1 MIVCSLSR
9 VCPSSHLQLFRTL
22 FPSPVRKQRRTRPL
36 ANPSPVPA
44 PIRFSSGYAS
54 PPGRHLGMSAPLS
67 PPPAQANLPPRPPTT
82 AAQSR
87 LIEIYL
93 VGNEVV
99 EFQLEQLAG
108 DETEAHAVATL
119 LEETGSDVSKWC
131 VCVLELIRLGRD
143 KLAEEMITKGLEGRP
158 LPPPLLVLEHVA
170 DPTTIL
176 LLLSQPRS
184 EVETSR
190 ARFRCCSSLPTSSS
204 RRRAPHPR
212 LSPRKLVRLP
222 SPCFSLLPPG
232 YRLTLSNAA

>member
-1 MIVCSLSR
+1 
-9 VCPSSHLQLFRTL
+9 
-22 FPSPVRKQRRTRPL
+22 
-36 ANPSPVPA
+36 
-44 PIRFSSGYAS
+44 
-54 PPGRHLGMSAPLS
+54 MSAPLS
-67 PPPAQANLPPRPPTT
+67 PPPAQANIPPRPPTT

-143 KLAEEMITKGLEGRP
+143 KLAEEMITKGLEGQS
-158 LPPPLLVLEHVA
+158 LPPPLLVPEQVA
-170 DPTTIL
+170 DPTSTL

-184 EVETSR
+184 EAETSR
-190 ARFRCCSSLPTSSS
+190 ARSRCC
-204 RRRAPHPR
+204 
-212 LSPRKLVRLP
+212 
-222 SPCFSLLPPG
+222 
-232 YRLTLSNAA
+232 